1 MEYWDIKEGL
11 LLKGIQMWEIMW
23 LKLLMILVLDVML
36 LFKIH
41 IGGLKLYFIAYDEKK
56 GEIICGKVYKPCVE

>member
-1 MEYWDIKEGL
+1 
-11 LLKGIQMWEIMW
+11 
-23 LKLLMILVLDVML
+23 MILVLDVML

-56 GEIICGKVYKPCVE
+56 GEIICGRVYKSCVE